1 MRSPACDAL
10 HIGPEIEVPAGELG
24 SLIDPDRLRIA
35 RGYADAFKGRNHVF
49 GPIAEPWIDDGR
61 EPAEY
66 VHHGEHT
73 DLLASSQLVMD
84 EVHGPNLIGCGSCAT
99 IVAQLRLHS
108 SLWRLV
114 AQLQAQT
121 RVNPMRLLHVDLP
134 ALAAQKNMDAPV
146 AIPNAR
152 VADLFDADFK
162 AGLLA
167 AARFVVIGG
176 PIEFQ
181 NGARPPDRDAP
192 IIANRRRQLAL
203 ASRPYSFRR
212 ITS

>member
-1 MRSPACDAL
+1 
-10 HIGPEIEVPAGELG
+10 
-24 SLIDPDRLRIA
+24 
-35 RGYADAFKGRNHVF
+35 
-49 GPIAEPWIDDGR
+49 
-61 EPAEY
+61 
-66 VHHGEHT
+66 
-73 DLLASSQLVMD
+73 
-84 EVHGPNLIGCGSCAT
+84 
-99 IVAQLRLHS
+99 
-108 SLWRLV
+108 
-114 AQLQAQT
+114 
-121 RVNPMRLLHVDLP
+121 MRLLHVDLP
-134 ALAAQKNMDAPV
+134 ALTAQKNMDAPV

-152 VADLFDADFK
+152 LADLFDAGFK

>member
-1 MRSPACDAL
+1 
-10 HIGPEIEVPAGELG
+10 
-24 SLIDPDRLRIA
+24 
-35 RGYADAFKGRNHVF
+35 
-49 GPIAEPWIDDGR
+49 
-61 EPAEY
+61 
-66 VHHGEHT
+66 
-73 DLLASSQLVMD
+73 MD

-114 AQLQAQT
+114 AKLQAQT
-121 RVNPMRLLHVDLP
+121 RVIPMGFLQVDLP

-152 VADLFDADFK
+152 LADLFDADFK

-181 NGARPPDRDAP
+181 NGARPPDRDPP